1 MRALRILLI
10 LTVVLGGL
18 FVAAD
23 RLAVNLAESEAASKI
38 KSSQGLTGEPQVSIE
53 GFPFLTQVVGKELD
67 EVEVTMDGMTAEA
80 NGQSVRLSS
89 MTAQL
94 RDVALENNFSSATA
108 ATASGAASIEYADL
122 SKLAEEG
129 ITIGYG
135 GKDDAGKPQ
144 VKVSASLEL
153 PTGQSFER
161 SVVSTVSVAG
171 GDTIKLRAE
180 EIATDGLPGV
190 EQLVRSRID
199 MERKI
204 SGLPQGLE
212 LESVEPTEQGIDIT
226 FKGSQVALA
235 G

>member
-23 RLAVNLAESEAASKI
+23 RLAVNLAESEAAAKI
-38 KSSQGLTGEPQVSIE
+38 KSNQGLTGEPEVSIK
-53 GFPFLTQVVGKELD
+53 GFPFLTQAAGKELD

-80 NGQSVRLSS
+80 NGQSVRLTT
-89 MTAQL
+89 MTARL

-108 ATASGAASIEYADL
+108 ATATGAASISYADL
-122 SKLAEEG
+122 SELAEDG
-129 ITIGYG
+129 ISIAYG
-135 GKDDAGKPQ
+135 GKGETGQPQ
-144 VKVSASLEL
+144 VKVTASLQL
-153 PTGQSFER
+153 PTGQSFDR
-161 SVVSTVSVAG
+161 SVVSAVSVAG

-226 FKGSQVALA
+226 FKGSRVALA